1 LEPGE
6 DDEEIKGL
14 TEAAETH
21 LRLVRKRAV

>member
-1 LEPGE
+1 LEPGK
-6 DDEEIKGL
+6 DEEEIEGL